1 MKTFLP
7 KSGIFAIVFLIANLF
22 FVSSSFGQNTGLL
35 PPTTSLSVSS
45 VTNVANGLASDNTY
59 AVFDANGD
67 TGDYGGFGISIPAG
81 SIILGIEVQL
91 EGNRPSGGGRDVTV
105 QLTWNNKTNFT
116 ATKTI
121 TAFGTADALR
131 TVGSPTDTWGH
142 SPWALSEF
150 GNTNFF
156 VRVASTGGGGTINL
170 DQVLVRVYY
179 CTQPTITA
187 SSTAAAVCFSASSQ
201 TTTLAYTATTN
212 SPTSYSIAWTGMA
225 NQSSTAF
232 AFNAGGGTITGIT
245 IPASTAVGTYNGTM
259 TITNAGGCTSTT
271 PISVTVN
278 ALPTANAGSS
288 LSPICQGGT
297 SAALGG
303 SVGGSATG
311 GTWSDGGI
319 GGTFSPGDTNL
330 NATWTPPPGYSG
342 TATLTLTS
350 SGGLCGTKT
359 ASKTQVVNIQPTA
372 SAGVTQ
378 TICSNKTAII
388 NGTALNGTIV
398 WTVEGGATVGTLD
411 NPNIESPVFTPDQ
424 YFEGTA
430 TLTMTVTNAGC
441 VAVSATSVV
450 IVNGGAATVDPGA
463 NVTVCMTT
471 PGEVALSGIVGGGA
485 SSGTWSGGNGTF
497 FPNNSDLAT
506 SYTPTQAEIDL
517 GSVTLTLTSED
528 PGGLCPGAVSRSKTI
543 TFKKA
548 PIATAG
554 GSTAICPGSSV
565 LVSGAASSNGTILWT
580 HNGNGTLSGAATLTP
595 TYASVAAD
603 AGNTVTLTL
612 TVSNS
617 PCPDATATYTIVVNP
632 LPDSKSLVGSA
643 STICSGSG
651 TDIQVIDSQ
660 YDFTLGIQYQLR
672 NNANNAAVG
681 IPVSGTGTTIN
692 LPTGVLTNSTAS
704 PITFTFNVL
713 ATNLNT
719 NCSVQ
724 MANLVTITVN
734 PAPLNRAITGPG
746 AAICTGS
753 SATITVGTASAS
765 VNGTTYQLRNNADNS
780 NIVGSTVTISNTS
793 TASFGLSTLALATT
807 TTFNVLAT
815 INATGCSAQMTGT
828 PTVTVNQLIS
838 NNTISADQ
846 SICSGAAPAGLVG
859 STPTGGNGTYTY
871 LWEQSTNNDNGT
883 GTWANASI
891 TNGASASRTLQ
902 NYTPPQTPPSTVTT
916 WYRRTVTSAPCGA
929 SISPAVKITVN
940 PLPTVYAVTGGG
952 AYCAGGAGMP
962 IGLSN
967 SQTGVNYQLY
977 LGASP
982 DGPAVAGTTG
992 SAITFGNKTV
1002 AGTYTV
1008 IATAT
1013 YNITTNCSSNMTGS
1027 ATITVNPVPVTV
1039 GASVCLGESG
1049 GVLTS
1054 SCPNPNVSAGP
1065 KDPGTG
1071 VTAAGAGTA
1080 WTNPTRVVLDDASYA
1095 TAATTALGGAVTT
1108 NSLQATNFDFSAI
1121 PNTATILGIQIA
1133 IKRFSSVD
1141 AFSDFVRDNTV
1152 SLMKAGVVAGSN
1164 YAITGTNWPVTN
1176 TTVVSYG
1183 GASDLWGT
1191 TWTPADIKTV
1201 NFGVALSAN
1210 IAKSGFNVNT
1220 ASVDNMKITVYY
1232 LANGVLNWYTAS
1244 SGGTLIGTGSPF
1256 NPVGVLNSGLPDTN
1270 TAGTTS
1276 FYAECTSVP
1285 GCRTKTDFVIKP
1297 LPTMTCPSN
1306 SSVCVDAAAYVLT
1319 GASPAGGTY
1328 SGTGVSANNFNPATA
1343 GVGPHTIT
1351 YSYTDTAGNGCSN
1364 SCSFTITVNPLPTM
1378 TCPSNSS
1385 VCVDAAAYVL
1395 TGASPV
1401 GGTYSGTGVSANNF
1415 DPATAG
1421 VGPHTIT
1428 YSYTDGNGC
1437 SNSCSFTITVNPL
1450 PTLTCPS
1457 NSSVC
1462 VDAAAYELTGASPA
1476 GGTYS
1481 GTGVSANYFDPA
1493 AAGVGPH
1500 TITYTYT
1507 DGNGCSNSCTFTVTV
1522 NALPTVSCPSDQTVC
1537 LNTVAYELTGASP
1550 AGGTYSGT
1558 GVSANYFDP
1567 ATAGV
1572 GPHTIT
1578 YTYTDGNGCS
1588 NSCTF
1593 TVTVNTLPTVSC
1605 PSDSSVCVDA
1615 IAYELTGASPA
1626 GGTYSGTGVSA
1637 NNFDPATAG
1646 VGPHTI
1652 TYTYTDGDSCSNTCT
1667 FTITVN
1673 PLPTLTCPSN
1683 SSVCVDAAAYELTG
1697 ASPAGGT
1704 YSGTGVSAN
1713 YFDPA
1718 AAGVGPHTITY
1729 TYTDGNGCSNSC
1741 TFTVTVNA
1749 LPIVSCPSDQTVCLN
1764 TVAYELTG
1772 ASPAGGTYSGTGVSA
1787 NYFDPATAG
1796 VGPHTITYTY
1806 TDGNGCSNSC
1816 TFTVTVNTLPTV
1828 SCPSDSSVCV
1838 DAIAYEL
1845 TGASPAGGTYS
1856 GTGVSANNFDPA
1868 TAGVG
1873 PHTITYTYTDGD
1885 SCSNTCTF
1893 TITVNPLPTLTCPSN
1908 SSVCVDAAAYEL
1920 TGASPAGGTYSG
1932 TGVSANYFDPAA
1944 AGIGPHTITYTY
1956 TDGNGCSNSCTFTV
1970 TVNETVVASGT
1981 KVDVLC
1987 KGGTN
1992 GSIDLSVS
2000 GGSGS
2005 YIYLWS
2011 NGETT
2016 QDISGLASGT
2026 YTVTITESNGCAIT
2040 GTTSFTI
2047 GEPLEVLDASI
2058 TAQDNVACFGGNT
2071 GSATVTATGGT
2082 PEYTYL
2088 WDDALA
2094 QTTATATNL
2103 AAGTYHVT
2111 VTDANGCIDNATAT
2125 IIVAD
2130 NELPTVI
2137 TKNIE
2142 IELNPTSVGITALDV
2157 DNGSHDNCA
2166 IQSMSVSPDS
2176 FTCLNVGPNTVTLT
2190 VTDTNGKI
2198 NSGTAI
2204 VTVKDNIK
2212 PVISNMPANK
2222 TVNLSGG
2229 NCSALVK
2236 WTAPTATDNCGV
2248 ASLLSDDDTY
2258 NENGSTLLG
2267 TGVHTI
2273 IYTATDV
2280 NGNVKT
2286 ASFTV
2291 TVLDHTA
2298 PTITNCPANVTVNTD
2313 NNICGARVYYIQPN
2327 VNDCNGATLSIN
2339 NTSYL
2344 SGNIFPTG
2352 TTTVIWTA
2360 TDSSNNVSQC
2370 SFTVTV
2376 EDHQAPV
2383 ANVASLPT
2391 VTGECSAT
2399 AIAPTALDNCDGTI
2413 TGVPNGAVTFSS
2425 PGSHTITW
2433 TYTDTHGNSSTQDQ
2447 TVNITATPP
2456 VINTQ
2461 PVSITKCEG
2470 QSAGFSVSAASA
2482 TGYQWQVD
2490 SGSGWGDI
2498 GSETSSTL
2506 NIVSVTNGMD
2516 GWKYRVVV
2524 SNLCSSVTSDEV
2536 ILTVS
2541 SPFTVSD
2548 QPDQSL
2554 CNNPSFTMTQSVP
2567 SVGTGVWTLISGS
2580 ATITTSNS
2588 PTTTITNVVV
2598 GSSATVRWTVTS
2610 GGCSGYDEVT
2620 VTNGV
2625 LPSVSDQPNQTLCNS
2640 SSFTMTQ
2647 SMPSVGTG
2655 VWTLESGSANI
2666 TSPNSPTTTITGVGA
2681 GTSAIV
2687 KWTVTNGSCS
2697 TSDEVTLTNGA
2708 LPSVSDQPNQNLCNT
2723 SSFTMTQSTPSIGT
2737 GIWTLVNGSATITD
2751 SHSPTTTITGVA
2763 VGTSAKIRWTV
2774 TSGSC
2779 SAFDDV
2785 TLTNT
2790 IMPSVSNQPDQ
2801 TLCNTSSFTM
2811 TQTTPS
2817 AGTGLWTLVSGSATI
2832 TTPGSA
2838 TTTITG
2844 VALGASATVR
2854 WTVSNVDCSS
2864 YDDVTVTNATLAAVS
2879 DQPDQTLCNS
2889 SSFTMTQSAPSLG
2902 SGNWTLI
2909 SGSANITSP
2918 GLPTTTVTGVAA
2930 GASAT
2935 VRWTVT
2941 SGSCSAYDDVIVTNT
2956 ALPTVSNQPD
2966 QAKCNVSTF
2975 TMTQSGSGS
2984 WSLISGSAVITT
2996 LSSPTTTI
3004 TGVAVGTSATVRWT
3018 TGSGSCT
3025 AYDDVIVTNN
3035 NAAPVVSD
3043 QPDQVKC
3050 NTSTFTMTQSGSGT
3064 WSLVSGSATITTP
3077 SSPTTTVTGV
3087 AVGTSATVRW
3097 TAGIGSCTAYD
3108 DVIVTNNNAVP
3119 VVSDQPDQVKCNVS
3133 TFTMTQSG
3141 SGTWSLVSG
3150 SATITTPSSPTTTVT
3165 GVATGTNAT
3174 VRWTA
3179 GSGSCTAYDDV
3190 KVTNNAGSSF
3200 TASIASGSPDAFCS
3214 GLTLTANASVSGSYS
3229 YSWSPGGATTPSIT
3243 LYNSSSAGTYTV
3255 TVTQTGGCGGTAQ
3268 ASYNYQPQDIVND
3281 YTILGF
3287 TDVNLGTR
3295 NFVQSGS
3302 VGVTR
3307 PLGMAVIGANSTVAG
3322 SGSFVKARFIS
3333 VPASSNVPARI
3344 YSAATVVLP
3353 NMQTNSTSTAGLSDL
3368 TIANNTTVTK
3378 TGNYKNVTI
3387 GTNCNVTF
3395 TTGTIFGTIS
3405 IGKSSQVKFN
3415 ANGTGVL
3422 NVNSISLADGT
3433 DAAPSK
3439 LLFASDIAVRVKSTV
3454 TIGKSS
3460 LVNPTGGY
3468 KAVFYIG
3475 GTDFTV
3481 TAGGNV
3487 TVNASIFAPNG
3498 TIRVAGDA
3506 VKNTYMKGFNIGS
3519 RVVSTNQNVFWNQF
3533 DCANPSAKPN
3543 GTENIVAKEVE
3554 TVNLVPFDVKAYP
3567 NPSNYQFT
3575 LEVEGSSTEKI
3586 EVEVYDM
3593 SGRHIKHIESDFNES
3608 IVFGDELP
3616 AGTYLTIVNQGSNRK
3631 ALKLIKK

>member
-35 PPTTSLSVSS
+35 SPTTSLSVSS
-45 VTNVANGLASDNTY
+45 VINVGNGLASDNAY

-67 TGDYGGFGISIPAG
+67 TGDYGGFNISIPAG
-81 SIILGIEVQL
+81 ATILGIEVQL

-121 TAFGTADALR
+121 TAFGTTDALR
-131 TVGSPTDTWGH
+131 TVGSPSDTWGH

-150 GNTNFF
+150 GNGIFF
-156 VRVASTGGGGTINL
+156 ARVASTGGGGTINL

-187 SSTAAAVCFSASSQ
+187 SSTAAVVCFSASSQ

-232 AFNAGGGTITGIT
+232 AFNAAGGTITGIT
-245 IPASTAVGTYNGTM
+245 IPASTAAGTYNGTM
-259 TITNAGGCTSTT
+259 TIANAGGCTSTT

-278 ALPTANAGSS
+278 ALPTANAGAA

-303 SVGGSATG
+303 SVGGTATG

-319 GGTFSPGDTNL
+319 GGTFSPGDTDL

-372 SAGVTQ
+372 LAGETQ

-398 WTVEGGATVGTLD
+398 WTVDGGATVGTLD

-441 VAVSATSVV
+441 IAVSVTSVV
-450 IVNGGAATVDPGA
+450 IVNGGAATVDPGT

-471 PGEVALSGIVGGGA
+471 PGEVPLSGIVGGGA

-554 GSTAICPGSSV
+554 GSTSICPGGSAI
-565 LVSGAASSNGTILWT
+565 VSGATSSNGTILWT
-580 HNGNGTLSGAATLTP
+580 HNGSGSLSNANTLTP
-595 TYASVAAD
+595 TYTSVVGD

-617 PCPDATATYTIVVNP
+617 PCPDATATYTVVVNP
-632 LPDSKSLVGSA
+632 LPVSKNLLGTG
-643 STICSGSG
+643 TICSGSS
-651 TDIQVIDSQ
+651 TDIQVVDSE

-672 NNANNAAVG
+672 NNSNNAAVG
-681 IPVSGTGTTIN
+681 IPVSGTGATIN
-692 LPTGVLTNSTAS
+692 LPTGILTNSTAN

-724 MANLVTITVN
+724 MANVVTITVN
-734 PAPLNRAITGPG
+734 PAPLNRTITGPAG
-746 AAICTGS
+746 AICTGS
-753 SATITVGTASAS
+753 TATITVGTASAS

-793 TASFGLSTLALATT
+793 TASFSLSTLALTST

-815 INATGCSAQMTGT
+815 INATGCTAQMSGT
-828 PTVTVNQLIS
+828 PTVTVNSLIS
-838 NNTISADQ
+838 NNTITSDQ
-846 SICSGAAPAGLVG
+846 SICSGTAPAGLVG

-871 LWEQSTNNDNGT
+871 LWEQSTNNDTGT

-952 AYCAGGAGMP
+952 AYCEGGAGMP

-1008 IATAT
+1008 VATAT

-1054 SCPNPNVSAGP
+1054 SCPNPNVSVGP
-1065 KDPGTG
+1065 KDPVTG
-1071 VTAAGAGTA
+1071 ASAAGAGTA

-1095 TAATTALGGAVTT
+1095 TAATTFGGGAVTT

-1121 PNTATILGIQIA
+1121 PNTATILGIQIS

-1141 AFSDFVRDNTV
+1141 SFSDFVRDNTV

-1164 YAITGTNWPVTN
+1164 YANTGTNWLVAN
-1176 TTVVSYG
+1176 TTVISYG

-1191 TWTPADIKTV
+1191 TWTPTDIKTV

-1285 GCRTKTDFVIKP
+1285 GCRTKTDFVVKP

-1306 SSVCVDAAAYVLT
+1306 SSVCVDAAAYELT

-1351 YSYTDTAGNGCSN
+1351 YSYTDVGNGCSN
-1364 SCSFTITVNPLPTM
+1364 SCSFTITVNALPTL

-1385 VCVDAAAYVL
+1385 VCVDAAPYAL
-1395 TGASPV
+1395 TGASPEGGTYSGTGV
-1401 GGTYSGTGVSANNF
+1401 SSNNFDPATAGVGLHTITYSYTDGNGCSNSCTFTITVNPLPIVTCPSDSSVCVDAVAYELTGASPAGGTYSGTGVSANNFDPATAGVGLHTITYSYTDGNGCSNSCTFTVTVNPLPTVSCPSDSSVCLNAAAYELTGASPAGGTYSGTGVSANNF

-1437 SNSCSFTITVNPL
+1437 SNSCTFTITVNTLPTVSCPSDSSVCVDAAAYALTGASPAGGTYSGTGVSANNFDPATAGVGQHTITYTYTEEVGCSNSCTFTVTVNPL

-1462 VDAAAYELTGASPA
+1462 VDAVAYELTGASPS

-1481 GTGVSANYFDPA
+1481 GTGVSANNFDPA
-1493 AAGVGPH
+1493 IAGVGPH
-1500 TITYTYT
+1500 TITYSYT

-1522 NALPTVSCPSDQTVC
+1522 NPLPT
-1537 LNTVAYELTGASP
+1537 
-1550 AGGTYSGT
+1550 
-1558 GVSANYFDP
+1558 
-1567 ATAGV
+1567 
-1572 GPHTIT
+1572 I
-1578 YTYTDGNGCS
+1578 
-1588 NSCTF
+1588 
-1593 TVTVNTLPTVSC
+1593 SC
-1605 PSDSSVCVDA
+1605 PSDSSVCLNAVS
-1615 IAYELTGASPA
+1615 YELTGASPA

-1652 TYTYTDGDSCSNTCT
+1652 TYTYTDG
-1667 FTITVN
+1667 
-1673 PLPTLTCPSN
+1673 
-1683 SSVCVDAAAYELTG
+1683 
-1697 ASPAGGT
+1697 
-1704 YSGTGVSAN
+1704 
-1713 YFDPA
+1713 
-1718 AAGVGPHTITY
+1718 
-1729 TYTDGNGCSNSC
+1729 NGCSNSC
-1741 TFTVTVNA
+1741 TFTVTVN
-1749 LPIVSCPSDQTVCLN
+1749 P
-1764 TVAYELTG
+1764 
-1772 ASPAGGTYSGTGVSA
+1772 
-1787 NYFDPATAG
+1787 
-1796 VGPHTITYTY
+1796 
-1806 TDGNGCSNSC
+1806 
-1816 TFTVTVNTLPTV
+1816 LPTV

-1838 DAIAYEL
+1838 DAAAYEL

-1873 PHTITYTYTDGD
+1873 QHTITYTYTDGD

-1908 SSVCVDAAAYEL
+1908 SSVCVDAVAYEL
-1920 TGASPAGGTYSG
+1920 TGASPSGGTYSG
-1932 TGVSANYFDPAA
+1932 TGVSANNFDPAT
-1944 AGIGPHTITYTY
+1944 AGVGPHTITYSY
-1956 TDGNGCSNSCTFTV
+1956 TDGNGCSNSCTFTI

-1981 KVDVLC
+1981 KVDVFC

-2005 YIYLWS
+2005 YTYSWN
-2011 NGETT
+2011 NGEST

-2058 TAQDNVACFGGNT
+2058 TESTNVDCFGNT
-2071 GSATVTATGGT
+2071 NGSATVTATGGT

-2111 VTDANGCIDNATAT
+2111 VTDANGCTDNATAT
-2125 IIVAD
+2125 VIVD
-2130 NELPTVI
+2130 DTELPTVI
-2137 TKNIE
+2137 TKNIDV
-2142 IELNPTSVGITALDV
+2142 ELNPTSVSITASDV

-2166 IQSMSVSPDS
+2166 IQSMSVSPNS
-2176 FTCLNVGPNTVTLT
+2176 FTCANVGPNTVTLT
-2190 VTDTNGKI
+2190 VTDTNGKV
-2198 NSGTAI
+2198 NTGTAI
-2204 VTVKDNIK
+2204 VTVKDTIK

-2236 WTAPTATDNCGV
+2236 WNAPSATDNCGV
-2248 ASLLSDDDTY
+2248 ASLLSNDDTF

-2267 TGVHTI
+2267 IGLHTI
-2273 IYTATDV
+2273 TYTATDV
-2280 NGNVKT
+2280 NGNTET
-2286 ASFTV
+2286 ASFTI
-2291 TVLDHTA
+2291 TVIDNIA
-2298 PTITNCPANVTVNTD
+2298 PTITNCPTNVTVNND
-2313 NNICGARVYYIQPN
+2313 NNICGARVFYVQPN
-2327 VNDCNGATLSIN
+2327 VNDCNGATLTIN
-2339 NTSYL
+2339 NNGIDNNSYL
-2344 SGNIFPTG
+2344 SGNIFPVG

-2360 TDSSNNVSQC
+2360 TDASGNHSSC

-2376 EDHQAPV
+2376 IDNQAPV
-2383 ANVASLPT
+2383 PNVASLPT
-2391 VTGECSAT
+2391 LNAECSVT
-2399 AIAPTALDNCDGTI
+2399 VTAPTALDNCDGTI
-2413 TGVPNGAVTFSS
+2413 TGVSDVDPTFNTAG
-2425 PGSHTITW
+2425 PHTIVW
-2433 TYTDTHGNSSTQDQ
+2433 TYTDSHGKSSSQNQ
-2447 TVNITATPP
+2447 TVNVTSSSP

-2461 PVSITKCEG
+2461 PVSLTKCEG
-2470 QSAGFSVSAASA
+2470 QPATFSVSATSA

-2490 SGSGWGDI
+2490 VGGGWGNLN
-2498 GSETSSTL
+2498 SETNSSL
-2506 NIVSVTNGMD
+2506 NIASVTNEMNGIH
-2516 GWKYRVVV
+2516 YRVIVKG
-2524 SNLCSSVTSDEV
+2524 SCGDIISDEV
-2536 ILTVS
+2536 ILTVYG
-2541 SPFTVSD
+2541 
-2548 QPDQSL
+2548 
-2554 CNNPSFTMTQSVP
+2554 M
-2567 SVGTGVWTLISGS
+2567 
-2580 ATITTSNS
+2580 IT
-2588 PTTTITNVVV
+2588 
-2598 GSSATVRWTVTS
+2598 
-2610 GGCSGYDEVT
+2610 
-2620 VTNGV
+2620 
-2625 LPSVSDQPNQTLCNS
+2625 VSDQPNQTLCNS

-2647 SMPSVGTG
+2647 TAPSAGQQG
-2655 VWTLESGSANI
+2655 KWTLISGSASI
-2666 TSPNSPTTTITGVGA
+2666 TDENSPVTTITAVA
-2681 GTSAIV
+2681 VGTSAKV
-2687 KWTVTNGSCS
+2687 RWTVTNGSCS
-2697 TSDEVTLTNGA
+2697 
-2708 LPSVSDQPNQNLCNT
+2708 VS
-2723 SSFTMTQSTPSIGT
+2723 
-2737 GIWTLVNGSATITD
+2737 
-2751 SHSPTTTITGVA
+2751 
-2763 VGTSAKIRWTV
+2763 
-2774 TSGSC
+2774 
-2779 SAFDDV
+2779 DDV
-2785 TLTNT
+2785 TVTNS
-2790 IMPSVSNQPDQ
+2790 ILPSVSNQPDQ

-2811 TQTTPS
+2811 TQSTPS
-2817 AGTGLWTLVSGSATI
+2817 VGTGVWTLESGIATI
-2832 TTPGSA
+2832 TSPNSP

-2844 VALGASATVR
+2844 IQGGTSATVR
-2854 WTVSNVDCSS
+2854 WTVTNVNCSN

-2879 DQPDQTLCNS
+2879 DQPNQTLCNT
-2889 SSFTMTQSAPSLG
+2889 SSFTITQSAPSLG
-2902 SGNWTLI
+2902 SGSWSLI
-2909 SGSANITSP
+2909 GGSANITSP
-2918 GLPTTTVTGVAA
+2918 
-2930 GASAT
+2930 
-2935 VRWTVT
+2935 
-2941 SGSCSAYDDVIVTNT
+2941 N
-2956 ALPTVSNQPD
+2956 
-2966 QAKCNVSTF
+2966 
-2975 TMTQSGSGS
+2975 
-2984 WSLISGSAVITT
+2984 
-2996 LSSPTTTI
+2996 
-3004 TGVAVGTSATVRWT
+3004 
-3018 TGSGSCT
+3018 
-3025 AYDDVIVTNN
+3025 
-3035 NAAPVVSD
+3035 
-3043 QPDQVKC
+3043 
-3050 NTSTFTMTQSGSGT
+3050 
-3064 WSLVSGSATITTP
+3064 
-3077 SSPTTTVTGV
+3077 SPTTTVTGV

-3097 TAGIGSCTAYD
+3097 TVTSGSCISYD
-3108 DVIVTNNNAVP
+3108 DVTLSNTVLPT
-3119 VVSDQPDQVKCNVS
+3119 VSNQPDQTQCNTS

-3141 SGTWSLVSG
+3141 SGTWSFVGSSG
-3150 SATITTPSSPTTTVT
+3150 SAIITTPSSPTTTIT
-3165 GVATGTNAT
+3165 GVAAGTSVT
-3174 VRWTA
+3174 VRWTVGSGSCIA
-3179 GSGSCTAYDDV
+3179 SDDVIVTNNTAAPSVSNQPDQTLCNTSTFTMTQSGSGTWSFVGSSGSAIITTPSSPTTTITGVAVGTNVTVRWTVGSGSCTAYDDV
-3190 KVTNNAGSSF
+3190 KVTNNSGSSF
-3200 TASIASGSPDAFCS
+3200 TASIATSSPDAFCS
-3214 GLTLTANASVSGSYS
+3214 GLTLTVNPSLAGSYS
-3229 YSWSPGGATTPSIT
+3229 YLWSPGGATTQSIT
-3243 LYNSSSAGTYTV
+3243 LYNSATAGTYTV
-3255 TVTQTGGCGGTAQ
+3255 TVTQVGGCGGTAQ
-3268 ASYNYQPQDIVND
+3268 ASYNFQPQNLIND
-3281 YTILGF
+3281 YTILAF
-3287 TDVNLGTR
+3287 NQVDLG
-3295 NFVQSGS
+3295 NGNYVQSGS
-3302 VGVTR
+3302 VGVTK
-3307 PLGMAVIGANSTVAG
+3307 PLGYAKIGTNSTVAAPG
-3322 SGSFVKARFIS
+3322 AFVKARFIT
-3333 VPASSNVPARI
+3333 VQPMSNVPVRI

-3353 NMQTNSTSTAGLSDL
+3353 NMQVNNTSTTGLADL
-3368 TIANNTTVTK
+3368 SIPNNTTVTK

-3415 ANGTGVL
+3415 ANNTGVL

-3433 DAAPSK
+3433 DASPTK
-3439 LLFASDIAVRVKSTV
+3439 LLFASDISVRVKTTV
-3454 TIGKSS
+3454 SIGKSS
-3460 LVNPTGGY
+3460 MVNPIGGY
-3468 KAVFYIG
+3468 KAVFFIG
-3475 GTDFTV
+3475 GNEFRV
-3481 TAGGNV
+3481 LPGGNV
-3487 TVNASIFAPNG
+3487 TVNASVFAPNG
-3498 TIRVAGDA
+3498 TVKVDGDA
-3506 VKNTYMKGFNIGS
+3506 AKNTNMKGAYIANY
-3519 RVVSTNQNVFWNQF
+3519 VTSTNKNVFWNQF
-3533 DCANPSAKPN
+3533 DCANPTAKT
-3543 GTENIVAKEVE
+3543 GSIENIVAKEIE
-3554 TVNLVPFDVKAYP
+3554 PTISPDPFDVKAYP

-3575 LEVEGSSTEKI
+3575 LEVEGGSVEKI

-3593 SGRHIKHIESDFNES
+3593 GGRHIKHIESDFNQS
-3608 IVFGDELP
+3608 IVFGEELP
-3616 AGTYLTIVNQGSNRK
+3616 TGTYLTIVSQGSNRK